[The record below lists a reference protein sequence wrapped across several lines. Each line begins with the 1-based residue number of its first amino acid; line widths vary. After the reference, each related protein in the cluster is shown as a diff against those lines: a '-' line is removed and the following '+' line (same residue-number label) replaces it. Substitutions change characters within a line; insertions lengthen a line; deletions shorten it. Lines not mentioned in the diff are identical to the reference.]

1 MRSGLAILLFFTWLL
16 SPFSLLGKASYC
28 DCEGKKIVIIKN
40 GKVLNSTDKEAQE
53 VLEQINQEIVFLEEW
68 QDVLWERI
76 SRLQSLFLEEQR
88 ELFKIQQSLFKDL
101 KDSLDP
107 FLEEQKPP
115 RRTLPQPKKRFP
127 FSRGEAVLVSHG
139 PWD

>member
-1 MRSGLAILLFFTWLL
+1 M
-16 SPFSLLGKASYC
+16 
-28 DCEGKKIVIIKN
+28 
-40 GKVLNSTDKEAQE
+40 NSTDKEAQE

>member
-1 MRSGLAILLFFTWLL
+1 MRLRLAILLFFIWLL

-28 DCEGKKIVIIKN
+28 DCEGTKIVIIKN
-40 GKVLNSTDKEAQE
+40 GKVLNPTDKEAQE
-53 VLEQINQEIVFLEEW
+53 VLDQINQEIVFLDKW
-68 QDVLWERI
+68 QDQLWERI

-101 KDSLDP
+101 KGSLDP

-115 RRTLPQPKKRFP
+115 RPTLPQPKKRSP
-127 FSRGEAVLVSHG
+127 FSRGEAILVSHG